1 MPNEYKIGEVAD
13 LLGTTI
19 RTIRF
24 YEEESLLQPLR
35 TDGGTR
41 LYNERHISR
50 LKSILHLAKN
60 GFSIESIRLIGSIR
74 ESCRTGDESSKKVSA
89 QLDGEIQEI
98 SARIRELEHL
108 KGEIAKAKTFVGKCR
123 GCANKP
129 TSKGCPACPVKMH
142 VNSVELLNLIWDQ
155 HV

>member
-24 YEEESLLQPLR
+24 YEEESLLRPLR

-41 LYNERHISR
+41 LYNERHVSR

-74 ESCRTGDESSKKVSA
+74 ETCKTGDESSKKVSA
-89 QLDGEIQEI
+89 QLDDETKEI
-98 SARIRELEHL
+98 SARIRELERL
-108 KGEIAKAKTFVGKCR
+108 KGEIAQTKAFVGRCR
-123 GCANKP
+123 GCTNKP
-129 TSKGCPACPVKMH
+129 TSKGCPTCPVKTH

-155 HV
+155 YV